1 MPGNEDREKLDLDFG
16 IEDTVDAGDPA
27 LLASFLGGSTEG
39 ITLKTDKDKEGSST
53 TDKSTT
59 KPAPK
64 KEEKKEDIDLGK
76 TVLGDEDKDDDNQD
90 AGDEGKQ
97 VDDTNKEGGDAESIM
112 ASLAKEFVGMGL
124 FRGGEGEEVKVDP
137 NMTPEQFL
145 EMYNDNKTRDINE
158 TISSFL
164 SRFGEDYAEMFDA
177 VFVKGVD
184 PRSYLQSFT
193 KLQDIGSLD
202 MTQEASQEKVYAE
215 YLRRQGF
222 SEDKIEARVKK
233 AKVNGDLEED
243 STEFQKILI
252 DQDAKEL
259 ESQKQVKEAKQLEDK
274 RSKQVFAQ
282 AANKLL
288 VEKVKDKEYDG
299 LPLTEQIAKTVFDYV
314 TNEKWKLKTGETITD
329 FDKFILELRKPE
341 NAATKIKLALL
352 ALNNFDLSKVKIKEK
367 NDAAAKAFQWATKGK
382 EIGGKNSAQT
392 KGTQVKETE
401 PFI

>member
-90 AGDEGKQ
+90 GGDEGKQ
-97 VDDTNKEGGDAESIM
+97 GDDTNKEGGDAESIM

-145 EMYNDNKTRDINE
+145 EMYNENKTRDINE

-243 STEFQKILI
+243 STEFQKILV

-259 ESQKQVKEAKQLEDK
+259 EGQKQVKEAKQLEDK

-367 NDAAAKAFQWATKGK
+367 NDATARAFQWATKGK
-382 EIGGKNSAQT
+382 EIGGKNSTST
-392 KGTQVKETE
+392 KGTLVKETE